1 MASGNAGFREVRID
15 RGFAVLT
22 GIFITSLTAAN
33 FLAAKIAML
42 GKVFG
47 VELLVPAGVVA
58 YAITFTATDIIGEVY
73 GKRAANY
80 VVQAGFITQLLL
92 LFYSWTARAFPP
104 APFQAGIA
112 ATYDRL
118 ITSPPNIVLASLAAY
133 LVSQHHDVW
142 AFHYW
147 KRRTEGRWLWL
158 RNNAS
163 TAVSQLIDTSIFITL
178 AFAALPAVLGGMVV
192 PLALIPNTILGQ
204 YLVKLGIALLDTPF
218 VYLGVALYRRS
229 WPKVRLGLRAGGS

>member
-104 APFQAGIA
+104 APFQARIA

-204 YLVKLGIALLDTPF
+204 YLVKLGIALPDTPF

-229 WPKVRLGLRAGGS
+229 WPKVRLGLRASGS